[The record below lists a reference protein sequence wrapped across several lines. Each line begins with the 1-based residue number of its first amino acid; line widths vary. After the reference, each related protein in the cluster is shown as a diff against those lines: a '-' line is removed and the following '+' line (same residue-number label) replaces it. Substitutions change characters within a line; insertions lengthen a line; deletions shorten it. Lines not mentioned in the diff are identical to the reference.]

1 LNEEKPMSQT
11 SANARVARLER
22 RPDGSLL
29 VHLAEGEI
37 IADAV
42 PLRLFPLSEPLRWI
56 ALLDA
61 EGRER
66 ALLESLETLADADRK
81 LLIEE
86 LSRREFVPIIQR
98 VTWVSG
104 NSEPCSWKVET
115 DRGDTEFVLKD
126 ENDIR
131 RLGPHGV
138 LVVDSHGIRYLIPNR
153 EQLDPYTKRV
163 IEWYV

>member
-1 LNEEKPMSQT
+1 
-11 SANARVARLER
+11 
-22 RPDGSLL
+22 
-29 VHLAEGEI
+29 VHLADGEVF
-37 IADAV
+37 ADAV
-42 PLRLFPLSEPLRWI
+42 PLRLFPLSEPLKWI

-66 ALLESLETLADADRK
+66 VLLDSTESLAEADRG

-86 LSRREFVPIIQR
+86 LSRREFVPVIERI
-98 VTWVSG
+98 VWVSG
-104 NSEPCSWKVET
+104 NSEPCSWKVQT
-115 DRGDTEFVLKD
+115 DRGETEFVLKD

-131 RLGPHGV
+131 RLGSHSV

-153 EQLDPYTKRV
+153 DQVDAYSRRI

>member
-1 LNEEKPMSQT
+1 MSQA
-11 SANARVARLER
+11 SAKAQVTRLER
-22 RPDGSLL
+22 RADGSLL
-29 VHLAEGEI
+29 VHLADGEI
-37 IADAV
+37 IEDAI
-42 PLRLFPLSEPLRWI
+42 PLRVFPLSEPLRWI

-61 EGRER
+61 EGHER
-66 ALLESLETLADADRK
+66 ALLESLETLSAADRE

-115 DRGDTEFVLKD
+115 DRGETEFVLKD

-131 RLGPHGV
+131 RLGAHSV
-138 LVVDSHGIRYLIPNR
+138 LIVDSHGIRYLIPNR
-153 EQLDPYTKRV
+153 DQTDLYTKRV

>member
-1 LNEEKPMSQT
+1 MSQA
-11 SANARVARLER
+11 SAKVQVTRLER
-22 RPDGSLL
+22 RADGSLL
-29 VHLAEGEI
+29 VHLADGEI
-37 IADAV
+37 IADAI
-42 PLRLFPLSEPLRWI
+42 PLRVFPLSEPLRWI

-61 EGRER
+61 EGHER
-66 ALLESLETLADADRK
+66 ALLESLETLSAADRE

-115 DRGDTEFVLKD
+115 DRGETEFVLKD

-131 RLGPHGV
+131 RLGAHSV
-138 LVVDSHGIRYLIPNR
+138 LIVDSHGIRYLIPNR
-153 EQLDPYTKRV
+153 DQTDLYTKRV

>member
-1 LNEEKPMSQT
+1 MSQT
-11 SANARVARLER
+11 SANAQVARLER
-22 RPDGSLL
+22 RADGALL
-29 VHLAEGEI
+29 VHLADGEV

-56 ALLDA
+56 ALLDN

-66 ALLESLETLADADRK
+66 ALIESLELLSALDRD
-81 LLIEE
+81 LLVEE

-104 NSEPCSWKVET
+104 NSEPCSWKVQT
-115 DRGDTEFVLKD
+115 DRGETEFVLKD

-131 RLGPHGV
+131 RLGTHSV

-153 EQLDPYTKRV
+153 EQVDSYTKRI

>member
-1 LNEEKPMSQT
+1 MSQT

-61 EGRER
+61 APGTRL
-66 ALLESLETLADADRK
+66 ALMPFA
-81 LLIEE
+81 
-86 LSRREFVPIIQR
+86 
-98 VTWVSG
+98 
-104 NSEPCSWKVET
+104 WKVET

-131 RLGPHGV
+131 RLGPHSV

-153 EQLDPYTKRV
+153 EQLDQYTKRV

>member
-1 LNEEKPMSQT
+1 MSQT
-11 SANARVARLER
+11 SSNAQVARLER
-22 RPDGSLL
+22 RADGSLL
-29 VHLAEGEI
+29 VHLVDGQV

-56 ALLDA
+56 ALLDS

-66 ALLESLETLADADRK
+66 ALLESLESLPAADRE
-81 LLIEE
+81 LLTEE

-104 NSEPCSWKVET
+104 NSEPCSWKVQT
-115 DRGDTEFVLKD
+115 DRGETEFVLKD

-131 RLGPHGV
+131 RLGPHSV

-153 EQLDPYTKRV
+153 EQLDAYTKRV

>member
-1 LNEEKPMSQT
+1 MSQT
-11 SANARVARLER
+11 SATAQVAQLER
-22 RPDGSLL
+22 RADGALL
-29 VHLAEGEI
+29 VHLADGEV

-66 ALLESLETLADADRK
+66 ALIESLDSLTAVDRE
-81 LLIEE
+81 LLVEE
-86 LSRREFVPIIQR
+86 LSRREFVPIIER

-104 NSEPCSWKVET
+104 NSEPCSWRVQT
-115 DRGDTEFVLKD
+115 DRGETEFVLKD

-131 RLGPHGV
+131 RLGTHSV

-153 EQLDPYTKRV
+153 EQVDSYTKRI

>member
-1 LNEEKPMSQT
+1 MSQT
-11 SANARVARLER
+11 SATAPVAQLER
-22 RPDGSLL
+22 RTDGALL
-29 VHLAEGEI
+29 VHLADGEV

-66 ALLESLETLADADRK
+66 ALIESLDSLTAVDRE
-81 LLIEE
+81 LLVEE
-86 LSRREFVPIIQR
+86 LSRREFVPIIER

-104 NSEPCSWKVET
+104 NSEPCSWRVQT
-115 DRGDTEFVLKD
+115 DRGETEFVLKD

-131 RLGPHGV
+131 RLGTHSV

-153 EQLDPYTKRV
+153 EQVDSYTKRI

>member
-1 LNEEKPMSQT
+1 LKEEEPMSQT
-11 SANARVARLER
+11 FANAQITRIER
-22 RPDGSLL
+22 RAEGSLL

-37 IADAV
+37 IADAI

-61 EGRER
+61 EGHER
-66 ALLESLETLADADRK
+66 ALLESLESLSAADRE

-98 VTWVSG
+98 VSWVSG

-115 DRGDTEFVLKD
+115 DRGETEFVLKD

-131 RLGPHGV
+131 RLGPHSV

-153 EQLDPYTKRV
+153 DQLDPYTKRV